1 MRFEGL
7 AFGAAALILAL
18 GSSTAAAQQDADD
31 IYALSYFSNA
41 DLGRRVLSWSNLPR
55 PPLRTLEELKPAT

>member
-1 MRFEGL
+1 MRFKGL

-41 DLGRRVLSWSNLPR
+41 YLGRVLSWLNLAR